1 MATLKGFGP
10 LVLVATVFPA
20 LFAEPHCPGNV
31 VSLPFRL
38 VNGYQIVVPVSI
50 NHSGPY
56 DFLLDTGTQMTIVGP
71 SLAGELHLNAKGAA
85 KVSGAAFQGSAFL
98 TQLEQVKVGPHS
110 LGNRNALVYELLNLR
125 SVDGHVRGILG
136 EDFLGNLDMFI
147 DYSHKLLCLDDS
159 TAMRAAIRGT
169 HVLLLTSMQDGDD
182 TSTSNLLIVAAHLSG
197 ESGSSRLM
205 LDSGSSIPYLYNSS
219 QRLPQVG
226 AQRSFGGASLIGSG
240 ADGDQQVFFALPPQK
255 VRIGKV
261 ELPQVTF
268 LTLAYARKDPA
279 ATKFDGLLTMNLFRY
294 VFICHAEHFAV
305 LEAK

>member
-1 MATLKGFGP
+1 MTTLKWLGS
-10 LVLVATVFPA
+10 LVLAATVLPA
-20 LFAEPHCPGNV
+20 LFAESRCPGNV

-38 VNGYQIVVPVSI
+38 VNGYQILVPVSI

-56 DFLLDTGTQMTIVGP
+56 DFLLDTGTETTIVGP
-71 SLAGELHLNAKGAA
+71 SLAGELHLNAIGAA
-85 KVSGAAFQGSAFL
+85 RVSGAAFHGSAFSA
-98 TQLEQVKVGPHS
+98 QLEQVEIGPHS
-110 LGNRNALVYELLNLR
+110 LVNRNALVYELLNLR

-136 EDFLGNLDMFI
+136 EDFVGNLDMLI

-159 TAMRAAIRGT
+159 TAMRSAIRGT
-169 HVLLLTSMQDGDD
+169 HVLLLTSMKEGGN

-197 ESGSSRLM
+197 ESGSSRLI
-205 LDSGSSIPYLYNSS
+205 LDSGSSIPYLYNTS

-226 AQRSFGGASLIGSG
+226 AQKSFGGASLIGSG
-240 ADGDQQVFFALPPQK
+240 ADGDRQVFLALPPQK
-255 VRIGKV
+255 VRIGTI

-294 VFICHAEHFAV
+294 VFICQAEHFAV